1 MRCRQCGA
9 EISENAKF
17 CGVCGKKV
25 EKEVVQPQQEEKKN
39 VKVEKNQNTGKKSK
53 GGIVALLIILCICV
67 AITGFIIGRKKET
80 AFSDGGNSVIS
91 KIKGEKKEEE
101 INGAW
106 NEFSQYYKGY
116 VYYIKQLALD
126 ENELYRQKVDG
137 GELVGDE
144 EEVWYDSYS
153 EIRSFYIYND
163 KIYFAC
169 NCYGES
175 EDSSEY
181 ECDIYTVNCNGD
193 DSEILYHAQNYATMR
208 MYGENLY
215 CLVEPDE
222 GNYYI
227 EKVTTKGEA
236 TKMFDVPEE
245 YMNMYMRWCGKY
257 LYSPDGDEI
266 TRIDVTKQKC
276 VKEVAVK
283 KEVAENIV
291 DDYMVSGNKIYY
303 TDASQDGGE
312 YGYRNW
318 YEYNMDTKKERE
330 ILREDMF
337 PYSGDSFYIENCVGD
352 NLYVVRSDSDGAG
365 GQKMYCLNLKDNKL
379 TFIRSRDTEYSDE
392 WEVCGEYIVD
402 RWENEDGET
411 GVTIFPMKE

>member
-53 GGIVALLIILCICV
+53 GGIAALLIILCICV

-80 AFSDGGNSVIS
+80 ASSDGGNSVIS
-91 KIKGEKKEEE
+91 KIKGEKKEED

-144 EEVWYDSYS
+144 EEVWYAPYS

-163 KIYFAC
+163 QIYFAC

-181 ECDIYTVNCNGD
+181 EWDIYTVNCL
-193 DSEILYHAQNYATMR
+193 SLIH
-208 MYGENLY
+208 
-215 CLVEPDE
+215 
-222 GNYYI
+222 I
-227 EKVTTKGEA
+227 
-236 TKMFDVPEE
+236 
-245 YMNMYMRWCGKY
+245 
-257 LYSPDGDEI
+257 
-266 TRIDVTKQKC
+266 
-276 VKEVAVK
+276 
-283 KEVAENIV
+283 
-291 DDYMVSGNKIYY
+291 
-303 TDASQDGGE
+303 
-312 YGYRNW
+312 
-318 YEYNMDTKKERE
+318 
-330 ILREDMF
+330 
-337 PYSGDSFYIENCVGD
+337 
-352 NLYVVRSDSDGAG
+352 
-365 GQKMYCLNLKDNKL
+365 
-379 TFIRSRDTEYSDE
+379 
-392 WEVCGEYIVD
+392 
-402 RWENEDGET
+402 
-411 GVTIFPMKE
+411 